1 MSNIN
6 KKKYAQYFT
15 QNEILKQTVYKLIQN
30 KGECLLEPSFG
41 AGHLIEKIL
50 QENPEYPMVLYEID
64 DTVPVLQSITFSP
77 EYQKVNYANFLS
89 VLNNAQYKT
98 IVGNPPYIKR
108 RGLQNIYIDF
118 VEKCFHMLSKDGGEM
133 IMIVPSEFF
142 KQTRAAK
149 LIINMWNVGRFTD
162 MMYPND
168 EKLFEGASID
178 VVVFRYEMGQTPD
191 RNGLR
196 QTPDRDGLG
205 QTPDRD
211 GLKQNLAN
219 FHDYNGGE
227 ILQKQIYMNNGIITF
242 ASPPTQTSSSLEYGE
257 HNLMIGN
264 KCDVFVGI
272 VSGRDEIYRNTE
284 LGNIDLLVD
293 EGKLHKF
300 ILPIEKFPT
309 DDEAINEYLLRHK
322 TELMSRQIRKFNETN
337 WYEWGALRNIN
348 RMRELWGRE
357 CIYVKTLTR
366 KETVAFKGT
375 VQYFGG
381 SLICVVPK
389 EKGESLDSM
398 LQMFNSNEYRQN
410 YTYAGR
416 FKIGQKQIFTSKYI

>member
-1 MSNIN
+1 MSKIN

-15 QNEILKQTVYKLIQN
+15 QNETLKQTVYKLIQN

-41 AGHLIEKIL
+41 AGHLIEKII

-77 EYQKVNYANFLS
+77 EYQKVTYTNFLS
-89 VLNNAQYKT
+89 VTNNMQYKT

-142 KQTRAAK
+142 KQTRASK

-168 EKLFEGASID
+168 EKLFDGASID
-178 VVVFRYEMGQTPD
+178 VVVFRYEMGLTPD
-191 RNGLR
+191 TQHPG
-196 QTPDRDGLG
+196 
-205 QTPDRD
+205 RD

-227 ILQKQIYMNNGIITF
+227 MLQKQIYMNNGIITF
-242 ASPPTQTSSSLEYGE
+242 APPSMECRE
-257 HNLMIGN
+257 HNLIIGN
-264 KCDVFVGI
+264 KYDVFVGI

-293 EGKLHKF
+293 DGKLHKF
-300 ILPIEKFPT
+300 ILPKDKFPT
-309 DDEAINEYLLRHK
+309 DDEAINEYLLQHK
-322 TELMSRQIRKFNETN
+322 TELMSRQIRKFNENN

-348 RMRELWGRE
+348 RMHELWGRE

-389 EKGESLDSM
+389 EKDECLDSV
-398 LQMFNSNEYRQN
+398 LRMFNSNEYRQN

-416 FKIGQKQIFTSKYI
+416 FKIGQKQIYASKYI